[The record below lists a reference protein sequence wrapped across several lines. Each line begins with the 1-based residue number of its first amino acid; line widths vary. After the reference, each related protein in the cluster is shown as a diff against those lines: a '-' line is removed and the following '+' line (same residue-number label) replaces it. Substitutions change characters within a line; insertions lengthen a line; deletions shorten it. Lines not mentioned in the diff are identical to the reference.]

1 MADDNKNTWVH
12 IQIQESELLAQLDEM
27 VKEDDQDRSKFLRKL
42 IRQEWARRRLQASLS
57 LDTPLRGYS
66 TTAKKEG

>member
-12 IQIQESELLAQLDEM
+12 IQIQESELLIQLDEM

-42 IRQEWARRRLQASLS
+42 IRQEWARRVQQHLLMFE
-57 LDTPLRGYS
+57 TPQGKYKAGS
-66 TTAKKEG
+66 K